1 MVVQSGSLKAVF
13 PTYMEKEEVLEWYE
27 SSTPMRDEDLRMLI
41 EEIRSCR
48 FTEDKISIVKQE
60 VRSLD
65 DFKEVIEEC
74 FEEYEYSYEYSLVL
88 ALLSPE
94 EIKKLKEELLL
105 KKLFGEELK
114 EWEKYII

>member
-1 MVVQSGSLKAVF
+1 MVVHSGSLKAVF
-13 PTYMEKEEVLEWYE
+13 PTYREREEVLEWYE
-27 SSTPMRDEDLRMLI
+27 SGTPMRDEDLRMLI

-65 DFKEVIEEC
+65 DFKEIIEEC
-74 FEEYEYSYEYSLVL
+74 FEEHEYSLAL